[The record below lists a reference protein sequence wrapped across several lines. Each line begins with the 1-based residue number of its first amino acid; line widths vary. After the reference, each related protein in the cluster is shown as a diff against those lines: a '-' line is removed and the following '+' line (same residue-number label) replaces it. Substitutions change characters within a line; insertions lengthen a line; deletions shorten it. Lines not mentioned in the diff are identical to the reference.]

1 MRQAAGRRAVGT
13 DERRYVLGG
22 WQQLGRR
29 RVVSEGRDAGG
40 RALAAE
46 KGEADKRHGGQVT
59 HALWQEARQW
69 DGRVP
74 RRHVLG
80 SGWQQ

>member
-1 MRQAAGRRAVGT
+1 MQ
-13 DERRYVLGG
+13 
-22 WQQLGRR
+22 
-29 RVVSEGRDAGG
+29 
-40 RALAAE
+40 
-46 KGEADKRHGGQVT
+46 RHGGQGT

-80 SGWQQ
+80 GGWQRMERALGERNGGHGQSVGGVGSGVKDGVKGPRRAE